1 MRDVARHAGVSVRTV
16 SNVVNDFPYV
26 AADTRARVQRSLAA
40 LGYRPNLA
48 ARHLRSGRSGMIG
61 LVLPELDV
69 PYFSELARLVIG
81 AARERNY
88 TIVIDQTDGDV
99 EEERRLLLAEGRSNP
114 FDGLIFSPLALTGDD
129 LLQRTS
135 HGPVVLL
142 GEHIAAAPFDHIA
155 IDNVAAARAAVEHL
169 VAVGRRRIAAIGDQ
183 PYFSGETAQYRTMGY
198 REALTAAGR
207 PMDED
212 LLVRTP
218 TFHRADGAAAMDRL
232 LGLRDPPDAVFCYN
246 DLLAFGAMRTV
257 LSRGLRVPEDVA
269 IVGFD
274 NTEEGRYTTPTLT
287 TIAPDKERIATLAVE
302 TLLARLGGGDDPPRK
317 LTPPFRLE
325 VRESTSG
332 SPPP

>member
-26 AADTRARVQRSLAA
+26 AAATRARVQQSLAE

-48 ARHLRSGRSGMIG
+48 ARHLRRGRSGMIG

-69 PYFSELARLVIG
+69 PYFSELARLVIR

-99 EEERRLLLAEGRSNP
+99 EEERRLLLAEGRSHP
-114 FDGLIFSPLALTGDD
+114 FDGLIFSPLALTGAD
-129 LLQRTS
+129 LRRAS

-142 GEHIAAAPFDHIA
+142 GEHIEAAPFDHIA

-169 VAVGRRRIAAIGDQ
+169 VATGRRRIAAIGDQ
-183 PYFSGETAQYRTMGY
+183 PYFTGETAQYRTTGY
-198 REALTAAGR
+198 RQALAAAGL
-207 PMDED
+207 PAEPD
-212 LLVRTP
+212 LLVRASH
-218 TFHRADGAAAMDRL
+218 FHRADGAAAMARL
-232 LGLRDPPDAVFCYN
+232 LALPEPPDAVFCYN
-246 DLLAFGAMRTV
+246 DLLAFGAMRAV
-257 LSRGLRVPEDVA
+257 LGRGLRVPGDVA
-269 IVGFD
+269 VVGFD

-302 TLLARLGGGDDPPRK
+302 TLLARLDGDVDPPRK
-317 LTPPFRLE
+317 LTPSFRLE
-325 VRESTSG
+325 VRESST
-332 SPPP
+332 P